1 MVIIIFYCCYIVFV
15 IIVAIFIV
23 IISIVLVAV
32 CYHIFCLIC
41 MKSTMIIH
49 FFTSSTATTAQSSP
63 LLHPP
68 YGRALLPL
76 GACLRRSIRV
86 ALWLLRS
93 LGLCPAAALI
103 IIPLPTPTPSPTT
116 PHSLPCSS
124 PTPSPRRA
132 HALPPE
138 LFSSRRPRS
147 LCPPT
152 RFIGRP
158 WVLLV
163 WPFSSDS
170 LVSPVRY
177 MLSFGVFHSFLFGV
191 FFMFAFSVFPS
202 LLFVLFFLFC
212 FSSLFPRFHGPHC
225 SCFFFSLS
233 LLTPHFLILIGSFPF
248 PPLSLSMFTLFFFF
262 SFSPCSVLFLLSS
275 LILLGFQYYYDFNAD
290 GGTVITCV
298 IYQYRGG
305 REFL

>member
-1 MVIIIFYCCYIVFV
+1 
-15 IIVAIFIV
+15 
-23 IISIVLVAV
+23 
-32 CYHIFCLIC
+32 

-116 PHSLPCSS
+116 PHSLPCPS

-170 LVSPVRY
+170 LVSCSLYVVFWR
-177 MLSFGVFHSFLFGV
+177 LSLFFIWC

-202 LLFVLFFLFC
+202 LLFVLFLFC
-212 FSSLFPRFHGPHC
+212 FFFLVPSFSRTSLFL
-225 SCFFFSLS
+225 FFFSLS

-262 SFSPCSVLFLLSS
+262 LFPLVLSCSSSPLS
-275 LILLGFQYYYDFNAD
+275 Y
-290 GGTVITCV
+290 C
-298 IYQYRGG
+298 
-305 REFL
+305 

>member
-116 PHSLPCSS
+116 PHSLPCPS

-170 LVSPVRY
+170 LVSCSLYVVFWR
-177 MLSFGVFHSFLFGV
+177 LSLFFMWC

-225 SCFFFSLS
+225 SCFFSLS
-233 LLTPHFLILIGSFPF
+233 LF
-248 PPLSLSMFTLFFFF
+248 
-262 SFSPCSVLFLLSS
+262 
-275 LILLGFQYYYDFNAD
+275 
-290 GGTVITCV
+290 
-298 IYQYRGG
+298 
-305 REFL
+305 